1 MSLGLS
7 KSFDGAAVSDNDR
20 EMLDSSRHSKRYGAS
35 VYDRRKSG
43 GHHTFAVKKK
53 ERKNRGKLVRR
64 PTTPVE
70 DLSNGVVSDAD
81 RSRDISLYQAEEN
94 DDSMLT
100 ASFSSY
106 DDQDHFLPAPALAD
120 WAISSCSSTAETSNT
135 SVVEASRMRLE
146 IVQKQQSG
154 RARKF
159 LNERSHD
166 NVTTDKEEETPE
178 TSFTVTTVPAVNDRT
193 ATTTEDDDD
202 DDADADNHSGLTNPA
217 AGNCF
222 HHHRQQPL
230 MSTDLS
236 PIHKRSNV
244 EDCTTRTPETL
255 PCTPPPSSSDGK
267 TRSSINFAR
276 ELNLPIADADD
287 GDSVLAWKPVWLQKQ
302 TSPLTVDS
310 HPIPPPETDYQDD
323 VTARMSRD
331 NSLTISNV
339 SNDKMSVEAF
349 RDDTNN
355 TSWTSERQGEDNCK
369 CLLGVPILHQD
380 DQDSVAT
387 VLSVESKRQCWFRNE
402 LTNAKS
408 EWEYYR
414 NWLDDT
420 QRQVTQMEM
429 LITSS
434 HAGFSQY
441 AQHMADVTN
450 SPTATD
456 TYTTNAAVVASLSRR
471 HRAKLRSLQS
481 RETAIRSPLCTTYR
495 NIQEM
500 LEPHVTAILVCA
512 RNATVL
518 KEHIT
523 REANDLSE
531 RGKGIHCLDETIP
544 KAEAKV
550 QDVFAILM
558 DILNEHE
565 DSCGVRDGRGKSD
578 RWLAQASYWGAA
590 RHRFAAWKTVRRQ
603 QQAVFVEIIR
613 LDMDHKRRQHEILH
627 EFLPLRHE
635 MLVWTRKAYERGVD
649 LLHDT
654 ARTIPIS
661 HNGLELADCTG
672 EMSIADN
679 AYVQEYRIM
688 DVKMTTGWQSA
699 MVVVTQDDR
708 LHVFANYQSGVAM
721 SMKQSIVE
729 HLLDNHPYLSIFP
742 GHYEVSRNGLEIELL
757 RPGRSQLFR
766 KRHDFVVF
774 RLPNETE
781 ATHWFEHLHELT
793 ECRIHC

>member
-1 MSLGLS
+1 MSFGLS

-20 EMLDSSRHSKRYGAS
+20 EMLDSSRHNKRYGAS

-70 DLSNGVVSDAD
+70 DLLNGVVSDAD
-81 RSRDISLYQAEEN
+81 RSRDISINQAEGN

-106 DDQDHFLPAPALAD
+106 DDQDHFLPVPPLAD

-135 SVVEASRMRLE
+135 SVVEASRRRLE

-154 RARKF
+154 RARRF

-178 TSFTVTTVPAVNDRT
+178 TPCTATTVPVVNDRT
-193 ATTTEDDDD
+193 ATTDDDD
-202 DDADADNHSGLTNPA
+202 DDDVDADNHSGLTNPA
-217 AGNCF
+217 AGKDF
-222 HHHRQQPL
+222 HHRRQQPL
-230 MSTDLS
+230 LSTDLS

-255 PCTPPPSSSDGK
+255 PCTPPPSSPDGK
-267 TRSSINFAR
+267 TRSSINFVR
-276 ELNLPIADADD
+276 ELNLPIAEEDD
-287 GDSVLAWKPVWLQKQ
+287 SDRVLAWKPAWLQKQ

-310 HPIPPPETDYQDD
+310 PSPPPNTDYQDD

-331 NSLTISNV
+331 YSLTVPNV
-339 SNDKMSVEAF
+339 SNDNMSVEAF
-349 RDDTNN
+349 RDDMNDT
-355 TSWTSERQGEDNCK
+355 WTSERQGEDNCK

-380 DQDSVAT
+380 TQDSVAT
-387 VLSVESKRQCWFRNE
+387 MLSVESKRQCWFRNE

-441 AQHMADVTN
+441 AQHMAGVTN
-450 SPTATD
+450 SPAVTD
-456 TYTTNAAVVASLSRR
+456 TYSTNAAVVSSLSRR
-471 HRAKLRSLQS
+471 HRAKLRSLPS
-481 RETAIRSPLCTTYR
+481 RETAILSPLCTTYR
-495 NIQEM
+495 KVQEM
-500 LEPHVTAILVCA
+500 LEQHVPAMSVCA

-523 REANDLSE
+523 RKASDLSE
-531 RGKGIHCLDETIP
+531 QGKRIHCLDETIP
-544 KAEAKV
+544 NAETKV

-558 DILNEHE
+558 DVLNEHD
-565 DSCGVRDGRGKSD
+565 DSRGVRDGRGKSD

-590 RHRFAAWKTVRRQ
+590 RYLFAAWKAVRRQ
-603 QQAVFVEIIR
+603 QQAVYVEIIR

-627 EFLPLRHE
+627 EFLPLRHN
-635 MLVWTRKAYERGVD
+635 MLVYTREAYERGVD

-654 ARTIPIS
+654 ARTIPMS
-661 HNGLELADCTG
+661 HDGLEWADFTG

-688 DVKMTTGWQSA
+688 DVKTTTGWQSTL
-699 MVVVTQDDR
+699 VVVTQDDR
-708 LHVFANYQSGVAM
+708 LHVFANYQSGVAV
-721 SMKQSIVE
+721 SMKESIVE

-766 KRHDFVVF
+766 KRHDLVVF
-774 RLPNETE
+774 RLPN
-781 ATHWFEHLHELT
+781 
-793 ECRIHC
+793 